1 MSLHLGTGQVGGWTA
16 VSPLLLLLFLLT
28 LCATTNRVS
37 AEASTFDAEPLLEKH
52 AQQLSTTE
60 LSSTLHLLIDILSE
74 QQEQPQALRQYVSQ
88 LQAVLQPD
96 CCDYFTALPTVKGLA
111 AALSGVLYLPLPA
124 TLRPVV
130 RRSYVAAIWLLQRS
144 RFFKWDSRA
153 LQKAAVSG
161 LDE

>member
-74 QQEQPQALRQYVSQ
+74 QQEQPEQQ
-88 LQAVLQPD
+88 LEGPG
-96 CCDYFTALPTVKGLA
+96 GLLEEWRINSSA
-111 AALSGVLYLPLPA
+111 
-124 TLRPVV
+124 
-130 RRSYVAAIWLLQRS
+130 W
-144 RFFKWDSRA
+144 
-153 LQKAAVSG
+153 
-161 LDE
+161 